1 MKLLVVDDNKYVVES
16 LRKMIRK
23 EEFGISEVL
32 GAYSVPQAE
41 RILETEEVDLLIC
54 DIEMPGEKGFQLLEY
69 IERNGLDIE
78 TIMLTSYSNFDYAKQ
93 ALSYHVDDY
102 LLKPAAP
109 EELNEAVGRMA
120 EKKRK
125 RMKEEKLM
133 EYGSHWLSS
142 VNLPDEGD
150 EEVPIREINEI
161 REYILNNLASVNR
174 TSIAEHFFITP
185 NYLSRLFKKETGML
199 LTEYIQKERMTKAQ
213 ELLKNTEL
221 SVSEIALQTGYPS
234 FAHFSKQFRR
244 FTGDSPNE
252 YRKRFRR

>member
-23 EEFGISEVL
+23 EDFGISEVL

-41 RILETEEVDLLIC
+41 KILETEDVDFLIC

-109 EELNEAVGRMA
+109 DELNAAVGRMT
-120 EKKRK
+120 EKKKK
-125 RMKEEKLM
+125 RRQEEILM

-142 VNLPDEGD
+142 VNLPEK
-150 EEVPIREINEI
+150 EENESGNSINEI

-174 TSIAEHFFITP
+174 TSIAEHFYITP
-185 NYLSRLFKKETGML
+185 NYLSRVFKKETGKSFGNY
-199 LTEYIQKERMTKAQ
+199 LTDIFLIVLFTLFFISRY
-213 ELLKNTEL
+213 
-221 SVSEIALQTGYPS
+221 VS
-234 FAHFSKQFRR
+234 
-244 FTGDSPNE
+244 
-252 YRKRFRR
+252 

>member
-142 VNLPDEGD
+142 VNLPDEGND
-150 EEVPIREINEI
+150 EVSGREINEI

-199 LTEYIQKERMTKAQ
+199 LTEYIQQERMTKAQ
-213 ELLKNTEL
+213 ELLKKTEL

>member
-1 MKLLVVDDNKYVVES
+1 
-16 LRKMIRK
+16 
-23 EEFGISEVL
+23 
-32 GAYSVPQAE
+32 
-41 RILETEEVDLLIC
+41 
-54 DIEMPGEKGFQLLEY
+54 MPGEKGFQLLEY

-102 LLKPAAP
+102 LLKPAAS

-150 EEVPIREINEI
+150 EEVSGREINEI
-161 REYILNNLASVNR
+161 WEYILNNLASVNR

-199 LTEYIQKERMTKAQ
+199 LTEYIQQERMTKAQ